1 MVTLN
6 IHTHTLTHLFL
17 PMSREACEVSCT
29 HAFSLS
35 GSQQKEVSGIVRHTC
50 THSLTDSWQPV
61 LFCPCSCPLQAPSS
75 LSLAAF
81 LLADTHTVGWQQ
93 VWSTLVHTQK
103 HNTQSRVGISWELP
117 YKTKWSSRPQY
128 HNSQAPSRP
137 AGQFTYWLVG
147 DSGFW
152 GIQCGFH
159 HVLLFLVLQWPIS
172 LPVQLL

>member
-1 MVTLN
+1 MALLSSLTSARELLLPSSLSFLFVRKVCVCGGGMVTLN

-81 LLADTHTVGWQQ
+81 LLADTHTRSGDNR
-93 VWSTLVHTQK
+93 SEAHSCTHTK
-103 HNTQSRVGISWELP
+103 TQHTVESGNLLR
-117 YKTKWSSRPQY
+117 
-128 HNSQAPSRP
+128 AP
-137 AGQFTYWLVG
+137 L
-147 DSGFW
+147 
-152 GIQCGFH
+152 
-159 HVLLFLVLQWPIS
+159 
-172 LPVQLL
+172 

>member
-81 LLADTHTVGWQQ
+81 LLADTHTRSGDNRSEAHSCTHKNTTHSREWESPESSPIKQ
-93 VWSTLVHTQK
+93 SDPPG
-103 HNTQSRVGISWELP
+103 HNTIIVRHQADQQG
-117 YKTKWSSRPQY
+117 SS
-128 HNSQAPSRP
+128 H
-137 AGQFTYWLVG
+137 T
-147 DSGFW
+147 D
-152 GIQCGFH
+152 
-159 HVLLFLVLQWPIS
+159 
-172 LPVQLL
+172 